1 MGHAQYFVC
10 PSVKLLRAGASALRN
25 GWVRRLPPADD
36 QRTLARYARGSFSK
50 LEPVMAIFDHNRTLF
65 AEVDPATPVV
75 IFNHSRPH
83 ARTPVFICL
92 PAMGLAARYYA
103 PFAEALAKA
112 AAGVAVLADL
122 RGQGESATLA
132 REGARFG
139 YHEIVAQDIP
149 SLISAIAA
157 QFPARPIYLVGHSLG
172 GQLGSLA
179 TVHATPRLAGLI
191 LVASGTAHYR
201 AWPKALQWRAR
212 ITVQAV
218 RIASTMLPWYPGRLL
233 GFGGDQP
240 RRFMADW
247 RYNAT
252 TGRYRA
258 AGSRIDYEEALHDL
272 ALPVLSVE
280 IRGDPVAP
288 TGATSELLAKL
299 ASCAIA
305 RRPIDGVTT
314 DAPWKR
320 HFSWARQPDEV
331 VAEIVDWERLH
342 RADVECFDRAAA

>member
-1 MGHAQYFVC
+1 
-10 PSVKLLRAGASALRN
+10 
-25 GWVRRLPPADD
+25 
-36 QRTLARYARGSFSK
+36 
-50 LEPVMAIFDHNRTLF
+50 MAIFDHNRNWL
-65 AEVDPATPVV
+65 ADEDQASVV

-83 ARTPVFICL
+83 TRTPVFICL
-92 PAMGLAARYYA
+92 PAMGVAASFYA

-122 RGQGESATLA
+122 RGQGVSPAPA
-132 REGARFG
+132 RHGARFG
-139 YHEIVAQDIP
+139 YREIVEQDIP
-149 SLISAIAA
+149 SLVAAIAA
-157 QFPARPIYLVGHSLG
+157 QFPGRPVYLVGHSLG

-179 TVHATPRLAGLI
+179 AVHAAPKLAGLI

-201 AWPKALQWRAR
+201 AWPRALRWRAR

-218 RIASTMLPWYPGRLL
+218 RVVSALLPWYPGRLL

-247 RYNAT
+247 SYNAT
-252 TGRYRA
+252 TGRYRS
-258 AGSRIDYEEALHDL
+258 AGSRIDYEEALHDV
-272 ALPVLSVE
+272 ALPVLSLE

-299 ASCAIA
+299 ASCTIE
-305 RRPIDGVTT
+305 RRQIDGVTA

-320 HFSWARQPDEV
+320 HFSWARKPQEV
-331 VAEIVDWERLH
+331 VAGIAAWVHARRSKVERL
-342 RADVECFDRAAA
+342 ERAAA